1 MPVPVGGIPQISY
14 QEIRKSALR
23 FAGIDDDPGDFRFAM
38 DLLVDVGPRVL
49 ARRALLKSDFTQI
62 LLKPCDGWILSNR
75 SLFPD
80 LSTCRG
86 YLRLHFLNV
95 A

>member
-23 FAGIDDDPGDFRFAM
+23 FVGIDDDPGDFRFAM

-49 ARRALLKSDFTQI
+49 ARRALLKI
-62 LLKPCDGWILSNR
+62 
-75 SLFPD
+75 
-80 LSTCRG
+80 
-86 YLRLHFLNV
+86 
-95 A
+95 